1 MRADSGEVLKCCAPE
16 RFLNKYLASNLF
28 IRKPREAPEW
38 ISGKEAPATI
48 GLQTSLRQHVAM
60 LPPPFTA
67 GMTAP
72 RLGAAQGEA
81 AEVTV

>member
-38 ISGKEAPATI
+38 ISGEEASWGQPKAKR
-48 GLQTSLRQHVAM
+48 SK
-60 LPPPFTA
+60 
-67 GMTAP
+67 
-72 RLGAAQGEA
+72 
-81 AEVTV
+81 